1 MESTIEVRNYSAG
14 AVEHDGVLSFAEII
28 SALSFAVD
36 LTEGAVP
43 GHAVRTCILGMRI
56 GRELKLSLSELV
68 SLYYAL
74 LLKDTGCSNNA
85 ARMCQIVGGDDR
97 TVKNGAKLQDWT
109 KPHKPSWSTM
119 KLLWREVLPG
129 ANAWKKM
136 LRILQIGLTQHE
148 NNAEMIK
155 LRCERGAQIAR
166 KLGLSAETS
175 DAIRALDEHWN
186 GTGYPDR
193 LRGKEIPALAQ
204 VLAIAQHLD
213 IFACERDPKA
223 AVQVLCERSG
233 AWFDPALVRIV
244 LHLEHEGKLWT
255 SCLPTDDIE
264 AAREIVLGLE
274 PFPGSGVRVG
284 VQCDEIDMICEAFAD
299 VVDAKSPFTYRHS
312 VGVAEVAREIAVT
325 LGLPRARRELV
336 WRAALLHDLGK
347 LAVPNTILDKPSKL
361 TEEEFAIVKEHPRLS
376 REILARI
383 KPFTEMAE
391 IAGAHHERLDGTGY
405 PDNLCDEKL
414 SLEAKLVAVADF
426 YRALVEDRPY
436 RSGMS
441 HQEAMKILE
450 KASLDSRCV
459 SALDRAWR
467 KSAAGQRAAQA
478 EKTKADQSET
488 ECLNDGLCSLLSTQ
502 VTI

>member
-1 MESTIEVRNYSAG
+1 MDSTYAVRNHA
-14 AVEHDGVLSFAEII
+14 AIEPQPNEVLSFAEII

-36 LTEGAVP
+36 MTEGAVP

-109 KPHKPSWSTM
+109 KPHKPSWSAI

-129 ANAWKKM
+129 APALKKLM
-136 LRILQIGLTQHE
+136 RILQIGLTQHQ

-155 LRCERGAQIAR
+155 LRCERGAQIAL
-166 KLGLSAETS
+166 KLGLSQDTS
-175 DAIRALDEHWN
+175 NAIRALDEHWN

-193 LRGKEIPALAQ
+193 LRGKEIPPLAQ
-204 VLAIAQHLD
+204 ILAVAQHLD
-213 IFACERDPKA
+213 IFACERDPKT
-223 AVQVLCERSG
+223 AVAVLCQRSG
-233 AWFDPALVRIV
+233 AWFDPSLVRIV
-244 LHLEHEGKLWT
+244 LQLEYEGRLWT
-255 SCLPTDDIE
+255 SCLPSDDLD
-264 AAREIVLGLE
+264 AVREIALGLE
-274 PFPGSGVRVG
+274 PFPGSGLRVG
-284 VQCDEIDMICEAFAD
+284 VQCEEIDMICEAFAD

-312 VGVAEVAREIAVT
+312 VGVAEVAREIAAT
-325 LGLPRARRELV
+325 LGMPRARRELV

-347 LAVPNTILDKPSKL
+347 LAVPNTILDKPGSL
-361 TEEEFAIVKEHPRLS
+361 TEEEFAIVKQHPRLS

-383 KPFTEMAE
+383 KSFQEMAE
-391 IAGAHHERLDGTGY
+391 IAGAHHERLNGTGY
-405 PDNLCDEKL
+405 PDKLCEADL

-436 RSGMS
+436 RKGMS
-441 HQEAMKILE
+441 HPEAMAVLG
-450 KASLDSRCV
+450 KASLDAQCV
-459 SALDRAWR
+459 SALDQAWR
-467 KSAAGQRAAQA
+467 KSAAGQRAAEAERAKA
-478 EKTKADQSET
+478 EKIPAEA
-488 ECLNDGLCSLLSTQ
+488 LRSLVSNRAAG
-502 VTI
+502 

>member
-1 MESTIEVRNYSAG
+1 
-14 AVEHDGVLSFAEII
+14 
-28 SALSFAVD
+28 
-36 LTEGAVP
+36 
-43 GHAVRTCILGMRI
+43 MRI

-109 KPHKPSWSTM
+109 KPHKPSWSAI

-129 ANAWKKM
+129 ANPLKK
-136 LRILQIGLTQHE
+136 LVRILQIGLTQHQ

-155 LRCERGAQIAR
+155 LRCERGAAIAR
-166 KLGLSAETS
+166 KLGLSQETA

-193 LRGKEIPALAQ
+193 LRGKEIPLLAQ
-204 VLAIAQHLD
+204 VLAVAQHLD
-213 IFACERDPKA
+213 IFACERDPKT
-223 AVQVLCERSG
+223 AVEVLCERSG
-233 AWFDPALVRIV
+233 AWFDPSLVRIV
-244 LHLEHEGKLWT
+244 LQLEYEERLWT
-255 SCLPTDDIE
+255 SCLPSDDIDTI
-264 AAREIVLGLE
+264 REIALGLE
-274 PFPGSGVRVG
+274 PFPGSGLRVG

-347 LAVPNTILDKPSKL
+347 LAVPNTILDKPGSL
-361 TEEEFAIVKEHPRLS
+361 TEEEFAIVKQHPRLS

-383 KPFTEMAE
+383 KPFQEMAE
-391 IAGAHHERLDGTGY
+391 IAGAHHERLNGTGY
-405 PDNLCDEKL
+405 PDNLQQEQL

-436 RSGMS
+436 RKGMS
-441 HQEAMKILE
+441 HRDAMVVLE
-450 KASLDSRCV
+450 QASLDANCV

-467 KSAAGQRAAQA
+467 KSAAGQRAAEA
-478 EKTKADQSET
+478 ERASGEKMQPEALRALVS
-488 ECLNDGLCSLLSTQ
+488 NRAVG
-502 VTI
+502 